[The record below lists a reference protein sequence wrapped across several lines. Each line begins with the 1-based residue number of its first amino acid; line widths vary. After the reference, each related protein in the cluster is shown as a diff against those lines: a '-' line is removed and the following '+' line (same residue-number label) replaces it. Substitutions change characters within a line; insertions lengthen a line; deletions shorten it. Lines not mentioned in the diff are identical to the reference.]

1 MILSDFSTI
10 RMSCSKFLCRI
21 LASSSLSNKI
31 IILSNEPTS
40 SKMEH
45 KKGQN
50 NHTFKNG
57 HEV

>member
-10 RMSCSKFLCRI
+10 RMSCSKFVWRI
-21 LASSSLSNKI
+21 LASSLLNKI

-45 KKGQN
+45 KKSQS
-50 NHTFKNG
+50 NHTFKNDQ
-57 HEV
+57 V